1 MSNQETVTA
10 SEIGDYVYCP
20 EAWRLAQLGH
30 ESANHSVQ
38 RAGTSHH
45 ARKAAAERIAGGLIA
60 VGRILIVAA
69 LLALLLAYLWR

>member
-45 ARKAAAERIAGGLIA
+45 ARKAAAERFGNDRVRGAHPGA
-60 VGRILIVAA
+60 K
-69 LLALLLAYLWR
+69 